1 MWSAIFLV
9 ASRLHLIT
17 TAIHAVGRV
26 VVMLSHSNFGLIGLD
41 RLFTHFGF

>member
-1 MWSAIFLV
+1 MWSAIFLA

-26 VVMLSHSNFGLIGLD
+26 VVMMAHSNFGLIGLD
-41 RLFTHFGF
+41 LSLIHI